1 MTTRQHEMTY
11 MHRHLAIGWWSLL
24 LFLTLGI
31 GLEALHGF
39 KVAWYLNVGME
50 TRRLMWRLAHAH
62 GTFLALVHIALAM
75 SIYMLRTDPASA
87 SSTASSSSA
96 EESAKRSS
104 RKKSKGARKSVA
116 NVSEPTAWYLWPSV
130 LLSGASVGVPGGF
143 FLGGFAVRGGDPGI
157 GVLILPVGALLL
169 LVAVL
174 TVALGVSRAKLL
186 QTKPAQTLDP

>member
-1 MTTRQHEMTY
+1 MTKRQQEMTY

-75 SIYMLRTDPASA
+75 SIYMLRTEQTPVSSQAASPPAD
-87 SSTASSSSA
+87 
-96 EESAKRSS
+96 ELAKRSS
-104 RKKSKGARKSVA
+104 RKKTKVARKSNA
-116 NVSEPTAWYLWPSV
+116 AKTEPTAWYLWPSV
-130 LLSGASVGVPGGF
+130 MLSSASVGVPGGF
-143 FLGGFAVRGGDPGI
+143 FLGGLDVRGGDPGI

-174 TVALGVSRAKLL
+174 MVARGVSRARIL
-186 QTKPAQTLDP
+186 QTGDS